1 MRWLNFKKENFQS
14 IYPVD
19 NKGAYHTYLTPNSK
33 NLELSEE
40 EQADM
45 RAVFVPFDRN
55 PSVLQLQVALTAL
68 QEEYD
73 NSSEV
78 NSFYINGRKQWLDKA
93 TRVGLV
99 NSLNVKKATGADTI
113 ELWLGKQKLTVPIA
127 AAEQFLQNLELYAM
141 QCYNTTAQHLAEIKA
156 ISDRKQL
163 MEYNITKDYPEP
175 LTLSI

>member
-1 MRWLNFKKENFQS
+1 MEWIKVKKAEYS
-14 IYPVD
+14 
-19 NKGAYHTYLTPNSK
+19 
-33 NLELSEE
+33 LSEE
-40 EQADM
+40 VNEVRGTKYNLYLSPHSITPDEEGNDTE
-45 RAVFVPFDRN
+45 VLIVRN
-55 PSVLQLQVALTAL
+55 LPSVSTYDVKRSLIEL
-68 QEEYD
+68 QEQYD
-73 NSSEV
+73 SSDEV
-78 NSFYINGRKQWLDKA
+78 NVFYIQGEKQWLDKA

-141 QCYNTTAQHLAEIKA
+141 QCYNITAQHLAEIKA

-163 MEYNITKDYPEP
+163 MEYDITKDYPEP